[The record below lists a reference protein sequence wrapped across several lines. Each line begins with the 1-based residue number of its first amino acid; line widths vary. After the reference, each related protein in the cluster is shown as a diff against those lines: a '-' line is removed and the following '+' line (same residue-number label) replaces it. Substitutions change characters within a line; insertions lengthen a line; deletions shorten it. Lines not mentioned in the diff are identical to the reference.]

1 MWETWCKT
9 KLSTFISISIIF
21 CSNFCHLQWVYFKL
35 LFTSF
40 YFRYAS
46 HNILYFS
53 TYNYLPSFF
62 LYMPLISCFLISVFQ
77 AFILKCF
84 PPMTFFFFIFPL
96 FFQIISHHFCIVSR
110 CSTFLTFLHFK
121 GLFSKIFFW
130 KYCAFLKKSIIL
142 ILLYVYTIFI
152 FKANILRK

>member
-84 PPMTFFFFIFPL
+84 PPMTFFFLYFRFFSKLFPIIFALCLDVLL
-96 FFQIISHHFCIVSR
+96 FWHFCISR
-110 CSTFLTFLHFK
+110 VYFLKFSSENTVH
-121 GLFSKIFFW
+121 FSK
-130 KYCAFLKKSIIL
+130 
-142 ILLYVYTIFI
+142 
-152 FKANILRK
+152 KA